1 MTQVD
6 DRDATTWVTL
16 ELTKTGEEKAIEGT
30 LAGLLRAELGVEE
43 SYQVF
48 VPYTSYE
55 KGGRRVVVQLIEG
68 YSFVASGLSETRY
81 FALEKGNLVAQ
92 VISSRGVH
100 GIRVIHCVPDSRIRS
115 LREQLRES
123 TLASLE
129 VSARVRVTGGNYARL
144 EGVIVDIYGDAAAVR
159 ITLRSIDVTAWLPLA
174 ALDTNLIPDEDDV
187 PESVDLMDALSYE
200 IVDPENESGEP

>member
-1 MTQVD
+1 MT
-6 DRDATTWVTL
+6 
-16 ELTKTGEEKAIEGT
+16 
-30 LAGLLRAELGVEE
+30 
-43 SYQVF
+43 
-48 VPYTSYE
+48 
-55 KGGRRVVVQLIEG
+55 
-68 YSFVASGLSETRY
+68 SGLSETRY